1 MYPSQFPVGFKE
13 IRLQELPSSCFR
25 VVQCFFPPFTFGL
38 TRLNIV
44 PSMYPLF
51 RKNPISKNLPILA
64 ATSNINRF
72 LRPNTQCK
80 ETDSS
85 PSSRTA
91 ALTHPSRPR
100 VRLRQCP
107 ACCHFAA
114 WRTDSTRRPSC
125 HKRPIKWPKH
135 KIQSSRKRP
144 TPSMLRLLRIQCV
157 R

>member
-64 ATSNINRF
+64 ATSNINQIAASYDPTRSAKKPIPV
-72 LRPNTQCK
+72 LPPALESACVSVLHTVTSQLGGQIRQEDLPATK
-80 ETDSS
+80 D
-85 PSSRTA
+85 PSSGQSIKSSLPERGRR
-91 ALTHPSRPR
+91 H
-100 VRLRQCP
+100 QC
-107 ACCHFAA
+107 
-114 WRTDSTRRPSC
+114 
-125 HKRPIKWPKH
+125 
-135 KIQSSRKRP
+135 
-144 TPSMLRLLRIQCV
+144 
-157 R
+157 